1 MLKLASD
8 ADVHGAVARALA
20 DDSGTDFV
28 RSRDALPE
36 GALDAQVLAWAA
48 AEDRILLSNDR
59 STMIE
64 RPAKYGSGRVVHNQR
79 HTEFAT
85 DLCHFRDREYRELRV
100 GQRLGVIAARALI
113 RCASEVLGIG
123 RVNEATFDTHRL

>member
-59 STMIE
+59 STMIDYALQ
-64 RPAKYGSGRVVHNQR
+64 RVGSGQPMPGLIVLPSHHWIGKALEDIRLIAGVCSPA
-79 HTEFAT
+79 E
-85 DLCHFRDREYRELRV
+85 LRDRIVFLPLKPGELRAPTV
-100 GQRLGVIAARALI
+100 G
-113 RCASEVLGIG
+113 
-123 RVNEATFDTHRL
+123 